1 MAEYIEREA
10 ILHEAIEGKLFVF
23 STQDVIRDEF
33 VARTCYKDLA
43 EVVRS
48 IPAADVAPITPGRW
62 LNYDELYALAEQELM
77 SGALEHEEC
86 DAIINFIDAAPV
98 IESVS
103 VGHRDWISA
112 KERLPEDSDDVLV
125 VAFWAERWGVYMGW
139 CVAEKKR
146 WYVNTG
152 NTCGAVN
159 RGVPVAYWMP
169 LPELPEM
176 DGGAEDE

>member
-1 MAEYIEREA
+1 MAECIEREA
-10 ILHEAIEGKLFVF
+10 FIEAVKDIPMWG
-23 STQDVIRDEF
+23 S
-33 VARTCYKDLA
+33 VAVMFAD
-43 EVVRS
+43 S
-48 IPAADVAPITPGRW
+48 IPAVDVAPITPGRW
-62 LNYDELYALAEQELM
+62 LNFDELYALAEQELM
-77 SGALEHEEC
+77 SGALEHEEY

-98 IESVS
+98 VESVS
-103 VGHRDWISA
+103 IGRRAWIPV
-112 KERLPEDSDDVLV
+112 KERLPEDRDDVLV

>member
-10 ILHEAIEGKLFVF
+10 FIEAVKDIPMWG
-23 STQDVIRDEF
+23 S
-33 VARTCYKDLA
+33 VAVMFAD
-43 EVVRS
+43 S
-48 IPAADVAPITPGRW
+48 IPAVDVAPITPGRW
-62 LNYDELYALAEQELM
+62 LNFDELYALAEQELM
-77 SGALEHEEC
+77 SGALEHEEY

-98 IESVS
+98 VESVS
-103 VGHRDWISA
+103 IGRRAWIPV
-112 KERLPEDSDDVLV
+112 KERLPEDRDDVLV

-139 CVAEKKR
+139 CVAEKKQ